1 MNRFMRELRLVPL
14 VLFATASLLALK
26 IGGLATS
33 GGYVLASPRQVQAN
47 DLHQRPSAGQRSWAQ
62 ELFGYPD
69 VTGSVDKPTDGNGA
83 AKNGEAK
90 PGAPG
95 TAPPPPKPDA
105 IPGAADSNR
114 LPSAAERA
122 VLERLQER
130 RQELDQRARELD
142 VREGLVNAAEKRL
155 EAKVFELKEIEARIT
170 AAAVKK
176 DEEAAARV
184 KSLVVMYENMKAKDA
199 AKIFDRLDMRILLE
213 VAKEVNPRRMS
224 DILAQMTPEAAE
236 RLTVELATR
245 SQQEKAPAPSELPK
259 IEGRPGG

>member
-26 IGGLATS
+26 VGGLATS
-33 GGYVLASPRQVQAN
+33 GGYLLVSPRHAQAD
-47 DLHQRPSAGQRSWAQ
+47 DLHQRPVAGQRSWAQ

-69 VTGSVDKPTDGNGA
+69 VTGSVEKPSGAEKDGNGA
-83 AKNGEAK
+83 AKSGEAK
-90 PGAPG
+90 PGV
-95 TAPPPPKPDA
+95 APPPPKPDA
-105 IPGAADSNR
+105 TPGVDNNR

-130 RQELDQRARELD
+130 RHELDQRARELD
-142 VREGLVNAAEKRL
+142 VREGLVSAAEKRL
-155 EAKVFELKEIEARIT
+155 EAKVIELKEIEARIT
-170 AAAVKK
+170 AATAKK

-224 DILAQMTPEAAE
+224 DIMAQMTPEAAE

-245 SQQEKAPAPSELPK
+245 SQQEKAPAPSDLPK

>member
-26 IGGLATS
+26 VGGLATS
-33 GGYVLASPRQVQAN
+33 GGYLLVSPRQAQAN
-47 DLHQRPSAGQRSWAQ
+47 DVHQRPVAGQRSWAQ

-69 VTGSVDKPTDGNGA
+69 VTGSVEKPSGAAKDGNGA

-90 PGAPG
+90 PGEPG
-95 TAPPPPKPDA
+95 AAPPPPKPDA
-105 IPGAADSNR
+105 TPGAADNNR

-130 RQELDQRARELD
+130 RHELDQRARELD
-142 VREGLVNAAEKRL
+142 VREGLVSAAEKRL
-155 EAKVFELKEIEARIT
+155 EAKVIELKEIEARIT
-170 AAAVKK
+170 AATGKK

-199 AKIFDRLDMRILLE
+199 AKIFDRLDMRI
-213 VAKEVNPRRMS
+213 VFA
-224 DILAQMTPEAAE
+224 
-236 RLTVELATR
+236 
-245 SQQEKAPAPSELPK
+245 
-259 IEGRPGG
+259 